1 MMKQILV
8 QYYNNNAR
16 KLRKLVDGILAGF
29 SGWSNK
35 DVDDFYSLANE
46 VFVDVMRKYDNSQ
59 SFEVFLYSC
68 LSNRIKTEITKRNRE
83 KRKADKLSISIDTPL
98 SDEEDI
104 TIADVIAD
112 DFDME
117 KEVIGKGQETG
128 SLRIA
133 KYMDKLSRLQKSV
146 LKLVIDGYLP
156 EEIREKLKINKA
168 QYADCYE
175 AIHSYRNVCVL
186 Y

>member
-1 MMKQILV
+1 MMNQILV

-16 KLRKLVDGILAGF
+16 KLRKLVDGILARF

-68 LSNRIKTEITKRNRE
+68 LSNRIKTEITKKNRE
-83 KRKADKLSISIDTPL
+83 KRKADKLSISIDTPIG
-98 SDEEDI
+98 DEEDI

-117 KEVIGKGQETG
+117 REVIGKEQETG

-146 LKLVIDGYLP
+146 LKLVVEGYLP
-156 EEIREKLKINKA
+156 EEIREKLQINKA

-186 Y
+186 F

>member
-1 MMKQILV
+1 MK
-8 QYYNNNAR
+8 
-16 KLRKLVDGILAGF
+16 F
-29 SGWSNK
+29 SK
-35 DVDDFYSLANE
+35 
-46 VFVDVMRKYDNSQ
+46 K
-59 SFEVFLYSC
+59 VFLPVLAFLFVCIGIGMAQRTKGVSAPKAKEEETVFQEMEG
-68 LSNRIKTEITKRNRE
+68 LSEIKKPVRPGVT
-83 KRKADKLSISIDTPL
+83 
-98 SDEEDI
+98 
-104 TIADVIAD
+104 

-186 Y
+186 F

>member
-1 MMKQILV
+1 MNQILV

-16 KLRKLVDGILAGF
+16 ELRKLVDGILAKF

-59 SFEVFLYSC
+59 SFEVFLYCC
-68 LSNRIKTEITKRNRE
+68 LSNRIKTEMTRRNRE
-83 KRKADKLSISIDTPL
+83 KRKADILSVSLDMPL
-98 SDEEDI
+98 GGEEGI

-117 KEVIGKGQETG
+117 KEVIGKEQETG
-128 SLRIA
+128 SFRIA
-133 KYMDKLSRLQKSV
+133 KYMDKLSRLQKNV
-146 LKLVIDGYLP
+146 LKLVIDGYQP
-156 EEIREKLKINKA
+156 EEIREKLQINKA
-168 QYADCYE
+168 QYADCYQ
-175 AIHSYRNVCVL
+175 AIHSYRNVAVL
-186 Y
+186 F

>member
-1 MMKQILV
+1 MNQILV
-8 QYYNNNAR
+8 QYYNNNAK
-16 KLRKLVDGILAGF
+16 KLRKLVDGILARF

-46 VFVDVMRKYDNSQ
+46 VFVEVMRKHDDSQ

-83 KRKADKLSISIDTPL
+83 KRKADKLSISLDTPL
-98 SDEEDI
+98 SNEEDI

-117 KEVIGKGQETG
+117 KEVIGKEQEMG
-128 SLRIA
+128 SFKIA
-133 KYMDKLSRLQKSV
+133 KYMDRLSQLQKSV
-146 LKLVIDGYLP
+146 LKLVVEGYLP
-156 EEIREKLKINKA
+156 EEIREKLQINKA

-186 Y
+186 F

>member
-59 SFEVFLYSC
+59 
-68 LSNRIKTEITKRNRE
+68 TEITKRNRE

-146 LKLVIDGYLP
+146 LKLVVEGYLP
-156 EEIREKLKINKA
+156 EEIREKLQINKA

-186 Y
+186 F